1 METSRDN
8 KHEED
13 IVPRSMFETLCKGVH
28 QEMLCGHRCCWLPLE
43 DEARPAWSSSLSLS
57 VGTSLWD
64 MMRTMNNRM
73 RDTFVMTIT
82 MTTYNN
88 KTCTII

>member
-1 METSRDN
+1 M
-8 KHEED
+8 
-13 IVPRSMFETLCKGVH
+13 V
-28 QEMLCGHRCCWLPLE
+28 
-43 DEARPAWSSSLSLS
+43 
-57 VGTSLWD
+57 
-64 MMRTMNNRM
+64 RTMNNRM